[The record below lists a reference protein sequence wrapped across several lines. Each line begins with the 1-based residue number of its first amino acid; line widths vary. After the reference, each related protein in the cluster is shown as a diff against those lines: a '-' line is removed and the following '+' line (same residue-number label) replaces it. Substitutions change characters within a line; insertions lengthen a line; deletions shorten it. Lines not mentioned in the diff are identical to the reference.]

1 MQHKNDNL
9 SLLCIINSSTL
20 IIKFLKMLLNE
31 INAETCL
38 KSAYTCKIGKVFK
51 KRRKLLSLTEFEVAS
66 QLYINVNYIK
76 GIEQGDY
83 SVFPARV
90 FAKQYFCK
98 YADYLNLKISFF
110 DIYNTE
116 QNSS

>member
-1 MQHKNDNL
+1 
-9 SLLCIINSSTL
+9 
-20 IIKFLKMLLNE
+20 MLLNK
-31 INAETCL
+31 INTEPCL

-51 KRRKLLSLTEFEVAS
+51 QRRKLLSLTEFEVAS

-83 SVFPARV
+83 SVFPARI

-98 YADYLNLKISFF
+98 YANYLNLKISFF